1 MADSADLAILM
12 FQLAELQAKKLAE
25 EYPEIKCESYG
36 FGPERCL
43 PQSFLLFSFHFFV
56 RLAPKCAMM

>member
-43 PQSFLLFSFHFFV
+43 PQSFLFFV
-56 RLAPKCAMM
+56 VV